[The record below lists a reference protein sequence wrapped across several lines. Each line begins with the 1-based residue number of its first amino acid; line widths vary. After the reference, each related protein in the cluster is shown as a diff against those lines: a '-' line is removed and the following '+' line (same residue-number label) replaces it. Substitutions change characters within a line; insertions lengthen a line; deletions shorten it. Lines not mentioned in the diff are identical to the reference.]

1 MTKVTL
7 LGDSIRLLGYGTK
20 LPEMLG
26 ENFTVYQ
33 PADNGRY
40 AKYTLRGVMHDWKKD
55 IEGSDIIHWNNGLW
69 DILDFGEGLFTP
81 IDEYVAVMTRITDIL
96 KKRADK
102 VIFATTTPI
111 TERYPY
117 AVLQTVIDFNNALV
131 PELKKRGIIINDLF
145 SLVYPNM
152 STFIKDDNIHLTEAG
167 IDACAHQVKDIII
180 ATLDRDS
187 QT

>member
-1 MTKVTL
+1 MTKITL

-20 LPEMLG
+20 LPEILG
-26 ENFTVYQ
+26 EDFRVYQ

-81 IDEYVAVMTRITDIL
+81 IDEYVAVMTRIAEIL

-111 TERYPY
+111 KDGYPY
-117 AVLQTVIDFNNALV
+117 AVLQTVIDYNRVIV
-131 PELKKRGIIINDLF
+131 PELEKRGIIINDLY
-145 SLVYPNM
+145 SLVYPNID
-152 STFIKDDNIHLTEAG
+152 TYIKDDNIHLTDVG
-167 IDACAHQVKDIII
+167 IEACAEQVKNSILSIV
-180 ATLDRDS
+180 T
-187 QT
+187 